1 MFETAPVP
9 PAVTAPFV
17 HTIAHPDLWLWDAW
31 TCRDET
37 AIHLYCLA
45 LAKMDGE
52 TLIAPAQRNSYRF
65 HIRHFTSQDE
75 GQRWFDRGPY
85 MQPGEDP
92 SRGIWSG
99 SALPWNER
107 LLMAYTEVRQVAA
120 DRPFVQSILLQP
132 SDSYDRCGN
141 ATPLRL
147 SDPERDYASIKRLGY
162 FLPEPG
168 VLGHRDGE
176 LGGPILAWRDPYL
189 FSASGSLY
197 AIWSAKIAAQTPA
210 LALMA
215 LNRAE
220 HGKLEGEL
228 QPPIELPDAGEYT
241 QAELPKCW
249 FDEHR
254 RSYFLLIS
262 ACNRRHERQG
272 DSEVNKETR
281 LYRSDSIAGP
291 WQPWSTAGSVLPMPA
306 HAFGCSPFQ
315 WSADGSLIHLAAP
328 LTDCAPQGQSLSI
341 LGRTRVD
348 ISMDSAMEKQ
358 AG

>member
-1 MFETAPVP
+1 MN
-9 PAVTAPFV
+9 
-17 HTIAHPDLWLWDAW
+17 
-31 TCRDET
+31 
-37 AIHLYCLA
+37 
-45 LAKMDGE
+45 GE

-99 SALPWNER
+99 SALPWDDH

-141 ATPLRL
+141 PAPLRL
-147 SDPERDYASIKRLGY
+147 SDPERDFESITKQGY
-162 FLPEPG
+162 FLSERG
-168 VLGHRDGE
+168 LLGHRDGE
-176 LGGPILAWRDPYL
+176 RGGPILAWRDPFL
-189 FSASGSLY
+189 FATRGSLY
-197 AIWSAKIAAQTPA
+197 AIWSAKLAPQTPA
-210 LALMA
+210 LALMS
-215 LNRAE
+215 LNYGN
-220 HGKLEGEL
+220 HGELEGEL
-228 QPPIELPDAGEYT
+228 LPPIELPDADEYT

-254 RSYFLLIS
+254 RCYFLMVS

-281 LYRSDSIAGP
+281 LYRSESLAGP
-291 WQPWSTAGSVLPMPA
+291 WRPWSTAGSVLSMPV

-315 WSADGSLIHLAAP
+315 WSPDGSLIHLAAP
-328 LTDCAPQGQSLSI
+328 LTDCAPQDQSLSI
-341 LGRTRVD
+341 IGRTQVD
-348 ISMDSAMEKQ
+348 ISIDTVMEKQ